1 MLSIAATPTPFRITY
16 RSRGPV
22 SIENRTCRKLKCSMH
37 LTGAH
42 VFTDGQPFTLT
53 ASISP
58 LTVYAV
64 FQDTRDPSPRS
75 SPRFVRPRRRGDGQ
89 RTVEQAFCN
98 VTSFP
103 SPLVR
108 RGSHEVRTIIVPT
121 RSIAISISKQSPRE
135 SLRLMRHYIYAA
147 RNRGG
152 FLRAERTLCAPLPR
166 ILFSERDVFR
176 VPGQPRFP
184 PRLCALPSR

>member
-1 MLSIAATPTPFRITY
+1 
-16 RSRGPV
+16 
-22 SIENRTCRKLKCSMH
+22 MH

-176 VPGQPRFP
+176 VPGQRAVSAASLCSPVPMIYAP
-184 PRLCALPSR
+184 PPPVILIIIIIIPALFVYRST